1 MGSFYYRQRD
11 FCYPAQEHT
20 LSTDVPKKQTGHAA
34 EKKIALKLQD
44 HPSAGFADIPAS
56 IQPPLDSTD
65 PFLHTTTSKHTMSV
79 NMSVQI
85 RALSSALRQPL
96 GVRCVARAM
105 SMDGKGHS
113 KVAEKEEAERG
124 EEALNVIE
132 QEKQHKLK
140 VRPARFYEKG
150 W

>member
-1 MGSFYYRQRD
+1 
-11 FCYPAQEHT
+11 
-20 LSTDVPKKQTGHAA
+20 
-34 EKKIALKLQD
+34 
-44 HPSAGFADIPAS
+44 
-56 IQPPLDSTD
+56 
-65 PFLHTTTSKHTMSV
+65 MSV
-79 NMSVQI
+79 TMSVQI

-140 VRPARFYEKG
+140 VRPARSYQNG
-150 W
+150 A